1 MLSKRLTTA
10 TDPPLV
16 DIWEPVSV
24 VSQPVNRTFLWFVP
38 VIADGR
44 IGGAVLIAVMAVRFQ
59 STPVIADGRI
69 Q

>member
-16 DIWEPVSV
+16 DIGASFSGVSAGEPDV
-24 VSQPVNRTFLWFVP
+24 LWFVP

-44 IGGAVLIAVMAVRFQ
+44 IGQARALDQLGVQVSIHARHC
-59 STPVIADGRI
+59 
-69 Q
+69 

>member
-44 IGGAVLIAVMAVRFQ
+44 IGQARALDQLGVQVSIHARHC
-59 STPVIADGRI
+59 
-69 Q
+69 